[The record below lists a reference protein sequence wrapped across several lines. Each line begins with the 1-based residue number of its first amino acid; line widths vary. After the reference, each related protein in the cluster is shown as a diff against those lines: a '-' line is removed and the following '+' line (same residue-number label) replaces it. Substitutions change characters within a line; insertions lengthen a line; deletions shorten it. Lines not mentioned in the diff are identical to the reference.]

1 MKKYEV
7 VSLKKDTPELSERG
21 ICARMSGTVADV
33 KGDMALVIFSDP
45 ADVGGYAVAF
55 VDVSLLKSEGMLPV
69 EGRGD
74 VDDTLSRPD
83 FWEHTS
89 ILPALFAEHD
99 FVRLIADRPEYAAD
113 GLKKGDVGCIM
124 SATAVGG
131 RWRVIFSDPATGRDT
146 ADIAI
151 LAADLEKLDS

>member
-33 KGDMALVIFSDP
+33 KGDMALVIFSDR
-45 ADVGGYAVAF
+45 GYAVAF
-55 VDVSLLKSEGMLPV
+55 VDVSLLMSEGMLPV
-69 EGRGD
+69 EGRGN
-74 VDDTLSRPD
+74 VDGTLSRPD

-131 RWRVIFSDPATGRDT
+131 RWRVIFSDPVTGRDT

>member
-33 KGDMALVIFSDP
+33 KGDMALVIFSDR
-45 ADVGGYAVAF
+45 GYAVAL
-55 VDVSLLKSEGMLPV
+55 VDVSLLMSEGMLPV
-69 EGRGD
+69 EGRGN
-74 VDDTLSRPD
+74 VDGTLSRPD

-131 RWRVIFSDPATGRDT
+131 RWRVIFSDPVTGRDT